1 MGSERPV
8 AARQRSRAL
17 SHANHVRVARA
28 RLKRRLASGHGS
40 AAEIIS
46 APPYN
51 LVTMPVG
58 QILLSQ
64 PGWGPVRSRRLLQS
78 VSVPERKQVGTLTL
92 RQQRALVA
100 CLEEG
105 EGQGPAARST

>member
-1 MGSERPV
+1 MGFEGPV

-28 RLKRRLASGHGS
+28 RLKRRLGSGRGS

-46 APPYN
+46 DPPFD

-58 QILLSQ
+58 KILLSQ
-64 PGWGPVRSRRLLQS
+64 RGWGPVRSRRLLQS
-78 VSVPERKQVGTLTL
+78 VSVPERKQVGTLTV
-92 RQQRALVA
+92 RQRLALVA
-100 CLEEG
+100 CLEGG
-105 EGQGPAARST
+105 EEQGAAAPST